1 MERET
6 MNELSIEATQST
18 PSVHGD
24 WQGGVLRMGGDSFP
38 ENSYEF
44 FGSVIDWIERYLA
57 DGNRPLRL
65 ELRLMY
71 MNTSSVKAMMD
82 IFDML
87 EDAHRGGRAVAVR
100 WLHDPRNERVADLAA
115 EFREDCTFPFD
126 IEPDEA

>member
-1 MERET
+1 MENVT

-18 PSVHGD
+18 PSVEGN
-24 WQGGVLRMGGDSFP
+24 WEAGVLKLGGDSFP

-57 DGNRPLRL
+57 GADRPLTL
-65 ELRLMY
+65 DLRLMY

-87 EDAHRGGRAVAVR
+87 EDAHRAGRKVQVL
-100 WLHDPRNERVADLAA
+100 WYHDRHNERVADLAA
-115 EFREDCTFPFD
+115 EFREDCTFPFG
-126 IEPDEA
+126 IEKDDS